1 MVIYP
6 IKLLKFCSDEE
17 TEDNKPLLHHASVSG
32 WKILTRKFLS
42 AATKALNLVLPSCW
56 IISRCFEI
64 MKLKSHW
71 KGHMLPWTLGQHNSF
86 NVTINLK
93 IYEITEKSK
102 EDLHSRILG
111 KKEKMFIMEIIL
123 LVGC

>member
-1 MVIYP
+1 
-6 IKLLKFCSDEE
+6 
-17 TEDNKPLLHHASVSG
+17 
-32 WKILTRKFLS
+32 
-42 AATKALNLVLPSCW
+42 
-56 IISRCFEI
+56 
-64 MKLKSHW
+64 
-71 KGHMLPWTLGQHNSF
+71 MLPWTLGQHNSF

-93 IYEITEKSK
+93 IYETTEKSK